1 MLKHCLLPEGKKN
14 LLTSPNCRVPMNPV
28 YPTFVSSQDWLQH
41 NWKVFWWSLKNKNIK
56 SVPLNTR
63 FGLNIEWQCQN
74 SVMYNQRFTAELF
87 YFREQQ
93 FSKGNTNV
101 SVPSLITLKTLEVSF
116 SSLNSSCKMSE
127 LDSGY
132 FSESEILQILMKLSC
147 EQLTRRRSPPSVK

>member
-1 MLKHCLLPEGKKN
+1 
-14 LLTSPNCRVPMNPV
+14 
-28 YPTFVSSQDWLQH
+28 
-41 NWKVFWWSLKNKNIK
+41 
-56 SVPLNTR
+56 
-63 FGLNIEWQCQN
+63 
-74 SVMYNQRFTAELF
+74 MYNQRFMAELF

-93 FSKGNTNV
+93 FCKGNTNV
-101 SVPSLITLKTLEVSF
+101 SVPSLITLKILEVSF

>member
-1 MLKHCLLPEGKKN
+1 
-14 LLTSPNCRVPMNPV
+14 
-28 YPTFVSSQDWLQH
+28 
-41 NWKVFWWSLKNKNIK
+41 
-56 SVPLNTR
+56 
-63 FGLNIEWQCQN
+63 
-74 SVMYNQRFTAELF
+74 MYNQRFTAELF